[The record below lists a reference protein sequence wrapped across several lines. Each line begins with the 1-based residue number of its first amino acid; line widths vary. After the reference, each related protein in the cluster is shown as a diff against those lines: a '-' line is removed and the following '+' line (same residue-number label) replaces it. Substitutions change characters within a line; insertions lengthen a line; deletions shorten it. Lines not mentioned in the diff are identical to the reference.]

1 MNTKNLTDRELLE
14 AQQMQTYFLDAR
26 SSDFAENLAEM
37 NELLPLHIHMNNL
50 DEAGISYMNP
60 QLEEYVNMS
69 SDEAVAMGFER
80 FFEAHVLRDSW
91 EPMMPFLFQF
101 IQNNDDGAVMTFFQ
115 KVRRSPKHDYEWFFA
130 TTKLIKSKNAMITID
145 TPIRQLDK
153 LGRKMH
159 RILDENQYV
168 KKNFRKYAA
177 LTKREK
183 EILTLVCQ
191 GDSNP
196 TIAEKLFISR
206 RTVEQH
212 RKNINRKL
220 DTNKLNELI
229 KFAQAFDMI

>member
-1 MNTKNLTDRELLE
+1 
-14 AQQMQTYFLDAR
+14 
-26 SSDFAENLAEM
+26 
-37 NELLPLHIHMNNL
+37 
-50 DEAGISYMNP
+50 
-60 QLEEYVNMS
+60 
-69 SDEAVAMGFER
+69 
-80 FFEAHVLRDSW
+80 
-91 EPMMPFLFQF
+91 
-101 IQNNDDGAVMTFFQ
+101 
-115 KVRRSPKHDYEWFFA
+115 
-130 TTKLIKSKNAMITID
+130 
-145 TPIRQLDK
+145 
-153 LGRKMH
+153 MH